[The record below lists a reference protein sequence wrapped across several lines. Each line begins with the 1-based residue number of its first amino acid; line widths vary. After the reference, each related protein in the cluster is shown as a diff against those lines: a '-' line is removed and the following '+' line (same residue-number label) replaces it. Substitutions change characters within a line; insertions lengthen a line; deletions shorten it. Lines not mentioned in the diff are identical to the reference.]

1 MKRSER
7 QEGTYITDHG
17 FTVVTGFTDRAS
29 TFDRSLG
36 DIALPVSKALC
47 PSFDA
52 FAITIGILLDAGEDV
67 LVVGKVH
74 LDLLAGC
81 YEMNDVGRGELIS
94 NHDHELV
101 LREDLNERGDGGL
114 RLLEALEVESAL
126 VLGDCR
132 SLFGTFRRHR
142 DGSRCK
148 LRPEWWLERRRR
160 RMLQRN
166 CLQSKMCSRGE
177 SYPVFKVQARSPGS
191 RVWCCALRKELSA
204 SGCRVIPRT
213 YHF

>member
-7 QEGTYITDHG
+7 QDGTYITDHG

-114 RLLEALEVESAL
+114 RLLEALKL
-126 VLGDCR
+126 
-132 SLFGTFRRHR
+132 SLPWSLETVGAFLARFGGIVMGR
-142 DGSRCK
+142 DVSFA
-148 LRPEWWLERRRR
+148 
-160 RMLQRN
+160 RN
-166 CLQSKMCSRGE
+166 G
-177 SYPVFKVQARSPGS
+177 G
-191 RVWCCALRKELSA
+191 
-204 SGCRVIPRT
+204 
-213 YHF
+213 